1 MNNNYTKTVHACFLS
16 YIVQAIINNF
26 VPLLFL
32 TFQSEYGISLSRI
45 TLLVTL
51 NFGVQLLV
59 DLLSAGLIDRVG
71 YRASMLAAHLLS
83 ATGLVVLTV
92 LPGLFPHAWMGLYV
106 SVAIYA
112 AGGGLLEVLVSPV
125 VEACPTDN
133 KEKAMSMLHSFY
145 CWGHV
150 GVVLLS
156 TIFFAIAGL
165 KNWRLLALFWA
176 LVPAFNMILFLKVP
190 IAPLVEGNEGL
201 SLKALVGKRI
211 FWGFMLLM
219 VCAGASEQAVSQ
231 WASAFAEKGL
241 GVSKAAGDDDGQ
253 RNPLHCLLLS
263 DLPFAL
269 SCLGIFRLRAV
280 RPVGGDHV
288 AGIL

>member
-241 GVSKAAGDDDGQ
+241 GVSKAA
-253 RNPLHCLLLS
+253 
-263 DLPFAL
+263 
-269 SCLGIFRLRAV
+269 
-280 RPVGGDHV
+280 
-288 AGIL
+288 